1 MSTKILLKKSDQEAS
16 VPTSGDLDFG
26 ELALNYSDGV
36 LYYKKSDG
44 TISSISG
51 SSGGGTG
58 VLTRTEF
65 VATQGQTRFFVSYT
79 VGSGNYPN
87 AFMYLNGVLLLAGD
101 DYTGTNG
108 VYIDLTDAAD
118 EGDVVEVFVYAISS
132 IADALQITSNLA
144 DLNDPAVALSN
155 LDANLAS
162 FVSAFTLPTSDGTI
176 GQTIITDGA
185 GTLSFGTIEGGGS
198 ELPANSIGYLYNDG
212 AGNLTWTIVTVP
224 TDVADLTDTTNLLF
238 DGDYNSLTNT
248 PTIPTDVSDL
258 TDTGGVIPS
267 LTGYAT
273 ETYVNSAITNLVD
286 TAPTTLDTLNE
297 LAAALG
303 DDANFATTVTDSLGL
318 KANSADLSTV
328 ATSGLYSDLTGTPTI
343 PADVSELTDTTNL
356 LTHFDGDYNSLTNTP
371 TLFDG
376 NYNSLTNTPTI
387 PADVSEL
394 TDTTNLLTHFDGDY
408 NSLTNT
414 PTLFD
419 GDYNNLTNTPT
430 LFDGDYNSLTNTPTI
445 PSVLTDLSIVD
456 GTQNQ
461 ILTTDGEGIFTFQ
474 DAPVSLPDQTG
485 NAGLYLTTD
494 GTTATWDEAPGEH
507 VYVRTTYTATGGQ
520 TTFAANYDIGYVD
533 IFLNGIKLLLGTDFT
548 ATSGT
553 TVELSSG
560 ATAGDIVEILAHSTY
575 NNINLQTSN
584 LINDAGFITESIRY
598 ESKVID
604 SDTTLDS
611 FSHYFT
617 GANTVINS
625 GVTLTIPADT
635 LLEVKVYAAGKPL

>member
-36 LYYKKSDG
+36 LYYKKADG

-65 VATQGQTRFFVSYT
+65 VATQGQTRFFASYT

-303 DDANFATTVTDSLGL
+303 DDANFATTVTASLGL

-387 PADVSEL
+387 
-394 TDTTNLLTHFDGDY
+394 FDGDY
-408 NSLTNT
+408 SSLTNTPTIFDGDYSSLTNT

-419 GDYNNLTNTPT
+419 GN
-430 LFDGDYNSLTNTPTI
+430 YNSLTNTPTI

-604 SDTTLDS
+604 SNTTLDENT
-611 FSHYFT
+611 HYFA
-617 GANTVINS
+617 GVNTVINN